1 MKRFHVHLS
10 VPDLAASIRF
20 YSGLFGTAP
29 TVEKP
34 DYAKWMLDE
43 PLVNFAI
50 SQRSSRAGLNHLGL
64 QADSAEE
71 LAEVRA
77 RFDAARAG
85 TIVDEPAAH
94 CCYAV
99 SDKHWVA
106 DPQGIA
112 WEAFH
117 TLDTIPLFDAAS
129 ACGSAAT
136 RCCEPAAGEAAAAAT
151 SASCCA
157 TQDPV
162 PARSAPAARAC
173 CG

>member
-20 YSGLFGTAP
+20 YSGMFGAAP

-34 DYAKWMLDE
+34 DYAKWMLDD
-43 PLVNFAI
+43 PRVNFAI
-50 SQRSSRAGLNHLGL
+50 SQRSARAGLNHLGF
-64 QADSAEE
+64 QADDDDE
-71 LAEVRA
+71 LAAIRA
-77 RFDAARAG
+77 RFDAAQAG
-85 TIVDEPAAH
+85 SVVDEAGAH

-99 SDKHWVA
+99 SDKHWVT

-112 WEAFH
+112 WEGFR

-129 ACGSAAT
+129 ACGTGDT
-136 RCCEPAAGEAAAAAT
+136 RCCEPSADEAPRPVA
-151 SASCCA
+151 ASCCA
-157 TQDPV
+157 QTAEPG
-162 PARSAPAARAC
+162 ARAATARAC